1 LVPLLTEHSHKHA
14 AESAAIHTHSAE
26 RPPDLWK
33 TGMTF
38 RDTRCSAHARARSL
52 RTRFVPATRSAGN
65 RRVEHTAGHWQ
76 FDREDPR
83 TEGQSSTAY
92 ELTEEITDETT
103 PPIAAAPAGH
113 GAGAKPFEERDSGS
127 LRRCHGPARRI
138 ELLSAAWHR
147 RRECRRRPESNSIAR
162 SRGARVNATFFP
174 FRYSRWVATYAHPL
188 TLYPPPTR
196 QHR

>member
-1 LVPLLTEHSHKHA
+1 LEEAALSLVPLLTEHSHKHA

-83 TEGQSSTAY
+83 TGGQSSTAY

-103 PPIAAAPAGH
+103 PPITAAPAGH
-113 GAGAKPFEERDSGS
+113 GAGAARLPRPELKIACLSERDDRLVAAPRGFEGPLKDGHRSHREQSTGS
-127 LRRCHGPARRI
+127 AGRRFLTDGN
-138 ELLSAAWHR
+138 LLKSAIQGLCGDVMGR
-147 RRECRRRPESNSIAR
+147 LV
-162 SRGARVNATFFP
+162 G
-174 FRYSRWVATYAHPL
+174 
-188 TLYPPPTR
+188 
-196 QHR
+196 